1 MNHFSEQDRLSP
13 PGQTY
18 MSPPTNMATRG
29 KSKKHKI
36 TNTNFQKPVCKSFT
50 ENAMWCNNII
60 SQRSSSNTNSFH
72 FACNRNTSSNFGKS
86 NSYVLI
92 WSFNSLQKLTTN
104 SLEVLELICVMAG
117 ITAGNCRESIFEI
130 SSKLQLRIL

>member
-50 ENAMWCNNII
+50 ENTMWCKGGFTTVLLV
-60 SQRSSSNTNSFH
+60 SSN
-72 FACNRNTSSNFGKS
+72 GKS